1 MVEVTSEASGSEA
14 TGTDQDRDSIFGHR
28 SYTYDRWMRSI
39 NIPVHTGYFIP
50 DLRTVELGWW
60 KSENASRRSFNWK
73 GSKELLRPELAKS
86 NRAKPCLL

>member
-14 TGTDQDRDSIFGHR
+14 TGTDQDRDSIFGLR

-60 KSENASRRSFNWK
+60 EERKCQSAFIQLE
-73 GSKELLRPELAKS
+73 GQ
-86 NRAKPCLL
+86 